1 MIMSMRL
8 KKLLAL
14 SLSVSLVSTGIF
26 VDVGMRSVT
35 AAASKTK
42 QAKDKK
48 NVKKVKVTVAQ
59 KKTIKAP
66 KSEKKAVWSI
76 LSGKQNISVIKKGK
90 GEIKIKAQKSGSVK
104 LQAKQGKKK
113 TIYNI
118 TVKKQAP
125 KKSEIKQ
132 LTKFY
137 KECFIKSSKEM
148 GNDWYAEGDDFLHD
162 KWIEWDDYGYIRG
175 MSLEA
180 KEILTEINL
189 PWFKKI
195 QYFGSVTG
203 NNLKSIDLGNNPTLK
218 YFFLDVGYGESAE
231 EGNYPYL
238 NKIDFS
244 GCQNLE
250 GVYINSV
257 FNIKQIDLSNN
268 RKIKTVNISHTPL
281 DELKMPKTDCLK
293 EVYMNWS
300 KINELDLSNCTNIQ
314 KIGIIGCNP
323 QSVTISLGNKTDKEI
338 SEFDIDVYSADVE
351 TSVRFVANR
360 EISKVPKVRYEYGYL
375 GYIDG
380 GLDFLRNCI

>member
-35 AAASKTK
+35 AVASKTK

-59 KKTIKAP
+59 KKTIKAL
-66 KSEKKAVWSI
+66 KSEKKVVWSI
-76 LSGKQNISVIKKGK
+76 VSGQQNISVIKKDN
-90 GEIKIKAQKSGSVK
+90 GEIKIKAQKSGGVK

-189 PWFKKI
+189 PRFKKI

-238 NKIDFS
+238 NRIDFS

-281 DELKMPKTDCLK
+281 DELKMPKTYCLK
-293 EVYMNWS
+293 EFYMNWS
-300 KINELDLSNCTNIQ
+300 RINELDLSNCTNIQ

-360 EISKVPKVRYEYGYL
+360 EISEIPKVRYEYGYL

>member
-35 AAASKTK
+35 AVASKTK

-66 KSEKKAVWSI
+66 KSEKKVVWSI
-76 LSGKQNISVIKKGK
+76 VSGQQNISVIKKDN
-90 GEIKIKAQKSGSVK
+90 GEIKIKAQKSGGVK

-189 PWFKKI
+189 PRFKKI

-238 NKIDFS
+238 NRIDFS

-281 DELKMPKTDCLK
+281 DELKMPKTYCLK
-293 EVYMNWS
+293 EFYMNWS
-300 KINELDLSNCTNIQ
+300 RINELDLSNCTNIQ

-360 EISKVPKVRYEYGYL
+360 EISEIPKVRYEYGYL

>member
-8 KKLLAL
+8 KKLLVL
-14 SLSVSLVSTGIF
+14 SLSVSLALTGIF
-26 VDVGMRSVT
+26 TAVGMRSVT

-42 QAKDKK
+42 RAKDKK
-48 NVKKVKVTVAQ
+48 NVKKVKVMVAQ

-76 LSGKQNISVIKKGK
+76 VSGQQNISVIKKDK
-90 GEIKIKAQKSGSVK
+90 GEIKIKAQKSGNVK

-113 TIYNI
+113 TTYNI

-189 PWFKKI
+189 PRFKKI

-238 NKIDFS
+238 NRIDFS

-281 DELKMPKTDCLK
+281 DELKMPKTYCLK
-293 EVYMNWS
+293 EFYMNWS
-300 KINELDLSNCTNIQ
+300 RINELDLSNCTNIQ

-360 EISKVPKVRYEYGYL
+360 EISEVPKVRYEYGYL

>member
-8 KKLLAL
+8 KKLLVL
-14 SLSVSLVSTGIF
+14 SLSVSLALTDIF
-26 VDVGMRSVT
+26 TAVGMRSVT
-35 AAASKTK
+35 AAVSKTK
-42 QAKDKK
+42 QVKGK

-76 LSGKQNISVIKKGK
+76 VSGQQNISVIKKDN

-148 GNDWYAEGDDFLHD
+148 ENDWYAEGDDFLHD

-189 PWFKKI
+189 PRFKKI

-338 SEFDIDVYSADVE
+338 SEFDIDVYSTDVE

-360 EISKVPKVRYEYGYL
+360 EISEIPKVRYEYGYL

>member
-8 KKLLAL
+8 KKLLVL
-14 SLSVSLVSTGIF
+14 SLSVSLALTDIF
-26 VDVGMRSVT
+26 TAVGMRSVT
-35 AAASKTK
+35 AAVSKTK
-42 QAKDKK
+42 QVKGK

-104 LQAKQGKKK
+104 LQARQGKKK

-125 KKSEIKQ
+125 KKSEVKQ

-137 KECFIKSSKEM
+137 KECFIKSSKEK
-148 GNDWYAEGDDFLHD
+148 GNNWYADGDDFLHD

-189 PWFKKI
+189 PRFKKI

-338 SEFDIDVYSADVE
+338 SEFDIDVYSTDVE

-360 EISKVPKVRYEYGYL
+360 EISEIPKVRYEYGYL

>member
-1 MIMSMRL
+1 MSIRL

-14 SLSVSLVSTGIF
+14 SLSISLAATGIIT
-26 VDVGMRSVT
+26 DVGENSIFV
-35 AAASKTK
+35 AAASKTTEVK
-42 QAKDKK
+42 
-48 NVKKVKVTVAQ
+48 VKKVQITVAQ

-76 LSGKQNISVIKKGK
+76 VSGQQNISVIKKDN

-189 PWFKKI
+189 PRFKKI

-238 NKIDFS
+238 NEIDFS

-293 EVYMNWS
+293 EFYMNWS
-300 KINELDLSNCTNIQ
+300 RINELDLSNCTNIQ

-338 SEFDIDVYSADVE
+338 SEFDIDVYSTDVE

-360 EISKVPKVRYEYGYL
+360 EISEVPKVRYEYGYL

>member
-1 MIMSMRL
+1 MSIRL

-14 SLSVSLVSTGIF
+14 SLSISLAATGIIT
-26 VDVGMRSVT
+26 DVGENSIFA
-35 AAASKTK
+35 AAASKTTEVK
-42 QAKDKK
+42 
-48 NVKKVKVTVAQ
+48 VKKVQITVAQ

-76 LSGKQNISVIKKGK
+76 VSGQQNISVIKKDK
-90 GEIKIKAQKSGSVK
+90 GEIKIKAQKSGNVK

-189 PWFKKI
+189 PRFKKI

-293 EVYMNWS
+293 EFYMNWS
-300 KINELDLSNCTNIQ
+300 RINELDLSNCTNIQ

-360 EISKVPKVRYEYGYL
+360 EISEVPKVRYEYGYL

>member
-8 KKLLAL
+8 KKLLVL
-14 SLSVSLVSTGIF
+14 SLSVSLALTDIF
-26 VDVGMRSVT
+26 TAVGMRSVT
-35 AAASKTK
+35 AAVSKTK
-42 QAKDKK
+42 QVKGK

-76 LSGKQNISVIKKGK
+76 VSGQQNISVIKKDN

-189 PWFKKI
+189 PRFKKI

-293 EVYMNWS
+293 EFYMNWS
-300 KINELDLSNCTNIQ
+300 RINELDLSNCTNIQ

-338 SEFDIDVYSADVE
+338 SEFDIDVYSTDVE

-360 EISKVPKVRYEYGYL
+360 EISEVPKVRYEYGYL

>member
-8 KKLLAL
+8 KKLLVL
-14 SLSVSLVSTGIF
+14 SLSVSLALTDIF
-26 VDVGMRSVT
+26 TAVGMRSVT
-35 AAASKTK
+35 AAVSKTK
-42 QAKDKK
+42 QVKGK
-48 NVKKVKVTVAQ
+48 NVKKVKVMVAQ

-104 LQAKQGKKK
+104 LQARQGKKK

-125 KKSEIKQ
+125 KKSEVKQ

-189 PWFKKI
+189 PRFKKI

-238 NKIDFS
+238 NRIDFS

-281 DELKMPKTDCLK
+281 DELKMPKTYCLK
-293 EVYMNWS
+293 EFYMNWS
-300 KINELDLSNCTNIQ
+300 RINELDLSNCTNIQ

-360 EISKVPKVRYEYGYL
+360 EISEIPKVRYEYGYL